1 MAGPDDAQKGDRP
14 MKKWFCLSA
23 ALALF
28 AFPGSSYC
36 EEKREQEEPAVTLQE
51 VVVTGTRVE
60 ERVERIPASISVI
73 EEEDIKNSNA
83 KNVAEL
89 LRSQE
94 GIVVRDLLGNGKTA
108 QVDLRGFGETG
119 PYNNLVLVDGR
130 RVNEIDLSGVDW
142 TQIPL
147 EQVERVEIV
156 RGTGTVLYGDNA
168 VGGVIN
174 IITKAPSEGLSVSAG
189 GLAGS
194 YSRHQERFSISGGGP
209 NYGASLFGS
218 YESTDGYRENNNFR
232 AKNIGGN
239 ITFDPNQHLSLKLSG
254 SYHADDYGLP
264 GPLTQEELK
273 TDRRGTAYPL
283 DEAETEDGYL
293 NLGSDLRL
301 GKFGDLVVDLSYRD
315 RQSETQWVSY
325 LWAEDRQTETWGVT
339 PRYVLDSE
347 MLGRA
352 NKLILGVDFYSAEQ
366 DVKSFLGSLSTLS
379 DLASVDRD
387 SYGIYLH
394 DDFSLSQDLILSLG
408 ARREKVEYD
417 LSKTDLGPFPLAPLD
432 ASLTERENAYVA
444 GITWLYRD
452 QSSLFARANRSF
464 RFPLVD
470 ELVVSDFLAGE
481 IRVNDTLKP
490 QTGDHYEA
498 GVRHFFTPNVEG
510 NATFFWAEIKNEIF
524 YNTLTFSNEN
534 HPETLHR
541 GLEIGARATVFGKL
555 TLYGNFTYEKATF
568 EKEPFKDKNIPAV
581 PRHKANLGL
590 KVFDV
595 LPGLVF
601 TAQYNYVGSS
611 YLISDQA
618 NQFEKIEDYY
628 TVDARLT
635 YAWRRLNAYFG
646 VNNLTDQDFSTYGV
660 VYGFP
665 AQAYFYPA
673 PERNWVAG
681 IEFTF

>member
-1 MAGPDDAQKGDRP
+1 
-14 MKKWFCLSA
+14 MKKWFCLSM
-23 ALALF
+23 ALGVF
-28 AFPGSSYC
+28 IFPGLVHP
-36 EEKREQEEPAVTLQE
+36 EREGKQQDPTKTLDE

-73 EEEDIKNSNA
+73 DQEDITHSNA

-156 RGTGTVLYGDNA
+156 RGTGSVLYGDNA

-174 IITKAPSEGLSVSAG
+174 IITKVPAEGLSVSAG

-194 YSRHQERFSISGGGP
+194 YSRHKERFGISGGGT

-218 YESTDGYRENNNFR
+218 YESTAGYRENNNFR

-239 ITFDPNQHLSLKLSG
+239 IHFDPTHFLSFKLSG
-254 SYHADDYGLP
+254 SYHGDDYGLP
-264 GPLTQEELK
+264 GPLTQEQLK
-273 TDRRGTAYPL
+273 IDRRDTAYPL

-293 NLGSDLRL
+293 NLGTNLSLAE
-301 GKFGDLVVDLSYRD
+301 FGDLAVDLSYRD
-315 RQSETQWVSY
+315 RQSETQWVTY

-339 PRYVLDSE
+339 PRYVFESDI
-347 MLGRA
+347 LGRE
-352 NKLILGVDFYSAEQ
+352 NKLILGVDYYSAEQ
-366 DVKSFLGSLSTLS
+366 DVKSFLGTLSTLS
-379 DLASVDRD
+379 DLAAVEKESLGL
-387 SYGIYLH
+387 YFH
-394 DDFSLSQDLILSLG
+394 DDFSLSQDVILSLG
-408 ARREKVEYD
+408 ARREKVDYD

-432 ASLTERENAYVA
+432 ASVTERENAYTM
-444 GITWLYRD
+444 GITWLYGD

-481 IRVNDTLKP
+481 IQVNDALKP

-498 GVRHFFTPNVEG
+498 GVRHFFTPNIEG
-510 NATFFWAEIKNEIF
+510 TATLFWAKIKNEIF
-524 YNTLTFSNEN
+524 FNTLTFSNEN

-541 GLEIGARATVFGKL
+541 GLELGARATFFEKL
-555 TLYGNFTYEKATF
+555 TLYGNYTYEKATF
-568 EKEPFKDKNIPAV
+568 EKKPFKDKDIPAV
-581 PRHKANLGL
+581 PRHKANFGL

-595 LPGLVF
+595 LPGFVF

-618 NQFEKIEDYY
+618 NQFEKLEDYY
-628 TVDARLT
+628 TLDARLT
-635 YAWRRLNAYFG
+635 YAWRRLKAYFG
-646 VNNLTDQDFSTYGV
+646 VNNITDRDYSTYGV
-660 VYGFP
+660 VFGFP
-665 AQAYFYPA
+665 PSAFFYPA

-681 IEFTF
+681 VEMSF

>member
-1 MAGPDDAQKGDRP
+1 MR
-14 MKKWFCLSA
+14 KWFCLSV
-23 ALALF
+23 ALAVF
-28 AFPGSSYC
+28 VFPGWVHS
-36 EEKREQEEPAVTLQE
+36 EEKGKQEDPAITLE
-51 VVVTGTRVE
+51 EIVVTGTRVE

-73 EEEDIKNSNA
+73 DQEDITHSNA

-156 RGTGTVLYGDNA
+156 RGTGSVLYGDNA
-168 VGGVIN
+168 VGGVVN
-174 IITKAPSEGLSVSAG
+174 IITKVPDEGLNVSG
-189 GLAGS
+189 GVLAGS
-194 YSRHQERFSISGGGP
+194 YSRQKERFGITGGGT
-209 NYGASLFGS
+209 NYGASVFGS
-218 YESTDGYRENNNFR
+218 YESTAGYRENNNLR

-239 ITFDPNQHLSLKLSG
+239 IHFDPTQYLSLKLSG

-283 DEAETEDGYL
+283 DEAETDDGYL
-293 NLGSDLRL
+293 NLGTNLSL
-301 GKFGDLVVDLSYRD
+301 GEFGDLAVDISYRD
-315 RQSETQWVSY
+315 RQSETQWVTY
-325 LWAEDRQTETWGVT
+325 LWAEDRQTETWGAT
-339 PRYVLDSE
+339 PRYVLKTD
-347 MLGRA
+347 MLGRP
-352 NKLILGVDFYSAEQ
+352 NKLILGVDYYSAEQ
-366 DVKSFLGSLSTLS
+366 DVKSFLGTLATLS
-379 DLASVDRD
+379 DLAAVEKESFGL
-387 SYGIYLH
+387 YFH
-394 DDFSLSQDLILSLG
+394 DDFSLSQDLILSFG
-408 ARREKVEYD
+408 ARREKVDYD

-432 ASLTERENAYVA
+432 ASVTERENAYA
-444 GITWLYRD
+444 LGMTWLYGD

-470 ELVVSDFLAGE
+470 ELVVTDFLAGE

-498 GVRHFFTPNVEG
+498 GVRHFFTPNIEG
-510 NATFFWAEIKNEIF
+510 TATLFWAKIKNEIF
-524 YNTLTFSNEN
+524 FNTLTFSNEN

-541 GLEIGARATVFGKL
+541 GVELGARATFFEKL

-568 EKEPFKDKNIPAV
+568 EKEPFKDKDIPAV
-581 PRHKANLGL
+581 PRHKANFGL

-595 LPGLVF
+595 LPGFVF

-611 YLISDQA
+611 YLISDQG
-618 NQFEKIEDYY
+618 NQFEKLENYY
-628 TVDARLT
+628 TVDARVN

-646 VNNLTDQDFSTYGV
+646 VNNITGQEYSTYGV
-660 VYGFP
+660 VFGFP
-665 AQAYFYPA
+665 AGAFFYPA

-681 IEFTF
+681 IEMTF

>member
-1 MAGPDDAQKGDRP
+1 
-14 MKKWFCLSA
+14 MKKWFCLSV
-23 ALALF
+23 ALAVFLS
-28 AFPGSSYC
+28 PRLGYS
-36 EEKREQEEPAVTLQE
+36 EEREKQDEPTVTLEE

-60 ERVERIPASISVI
+60 ERVEKIPASISVI
-73 EEEDIKNSNA
+73 DEEDIKNSNA
-83 KNVAEL
+83 KNIAEL

-174 IITKAPSEGLSVSAG
+174 IITKVPTEGISVSAG

-194 YSRHQERFSISGGGP
+194 YSRHQERFSISGGGS

-218 YESTDGYRENNNFR
+218 YESTAGYRENNNFR

-239 ITFDPNQHLSLKLSG
+239 ITFDPTQHLSLKLSG

-264 GPLTQEELK
+264 GPLTQDELK

-293 NLGSDLRL
+293 NLGSDLSL
-301 GKFGDLVVDLSYRD
+301 GEFGDLMVDLSYRD

-339 PRYVLDSE
+339 PRYVLDSDI
-347 MLGRA
+347 LGRV
-352 NKLILGVDFYSAEQ
+352 NKLILGVDFYRAEQ
-366 DVKSFLGSLSTLS
+366 DVKSFLGTLSTLS
-379 DLASVDRD
+379 DLAAVEKE
-387 SYGIYLH
+387 SYGLYFH

-432 ASLTERENAYVA
+432 ASVTDRENAYSA
-444 GITWLYRD
+444 GITWLYHD

-498 GVRHFFTPNVEG
+498 GVRHFFTPNVEA
-510 NATFFWAEIKNEIF
+510 NATLFWAKIKNEIF
-524 YNTLTFSNEN
+524 FNTLTFSNEN

-541 GLEIGARATVFGKL
+541 GVEIGARATFFGKL

-568 EKEPFKDKNIPAV
+568 EKEPFKDKDIPAV
-581 PRHKANLGL
+581 PRHKANLGF

-618 NQFEKIEDYY
+618 NQFEELENYD
-628 TVDARLT
+628 TLDARLT

-646 VNNLTDQDFSTYGV
+646 VNNLTNQEYSTYGV
-660 VYGFP
+660 VFGFP
-665 AQAYFYPA
+665 PTAFFYPA

-681 IEFTF
+681 VEMTF